1 MNENNLHNDPSTGSE
16 SEDFDLGKEAPLL
29 FGLKKEEPFQ
39 APEGYFE
46 KFQLELQD
54 KIHLKRANWWDLFL
68 KPIVWAPTMVILIM
82 AGIFLFKSDDV
93 VTKKSVAS
101 SNEKPKLNE
110 LSFDVLDAYV
120 NDHLLAQVN
129 TDEIMEIVGA
139 DIPSLGSLNAT
150 ENKIETIPT
159 IQHVEEE
166 EMEEYI
172 LENIDE
178 MEVY

>member
-1 MNENNLHNDPSTGSE
+1 MSENNLHND
-16 SEDFDLGKEAPLL
+16 DNLNQKAPFL

-39 APEGYFE
+39 SPEGYFE
-46 KFQLELQD
+46 KFQMDLQD
-54 KIHLKRANWWDLFL
+54 KIHSKKANWWNLFL
-68 KPIVWAPTMVILIM
+68 KPIVWAPTMVILI
-82 AGIFLFKSDDV
+82 ATGLFIFKGDE
-93 VTKKSVAS
+93 SVATKS
-101 SNEKPKLNE
+101 TATTNEKLKLNE
-110 LSFDVLDAYV
+110 LSFEVLDDYV

-139 DIPSLGSLNAT
+139 DIPSLGSLNAA

-172 LENIDE
+172 MENMDE